1 MMGYKI
7 LVYWQITEEQKQKI
21 REIADKHGCTTCF
34 VTNLEEAKAEAADA
48 DIMFGSN
55 PEPLHKAK
63 KSEMVLHPLGRCESL
78 SDGAGSSERKLSSVK
93 FRRSL
98 WCHDF

>member
-34 VTNLEEAKAEAADA
+34 VTNLEERKQKLQMRISCLDR
-48 DIMFGSN
+48 IRN
-55 PEPLHKAK
+55 PCIKQK
-63 KSEMVLHPLGRCESL
+63 I
-78 SDGAGSSERKLSSVK
+78 
-93 FRRSL
+93 
-98 WCHDF
+98 

>member
-63 KSEMVLHPLGRCESL
+63 NLKWLCTHW
-78 SDGAGSSERKLSSVK
+78 AGVNHYLT
-93 FRRSL
+93 
-98 WCHDF
+98 